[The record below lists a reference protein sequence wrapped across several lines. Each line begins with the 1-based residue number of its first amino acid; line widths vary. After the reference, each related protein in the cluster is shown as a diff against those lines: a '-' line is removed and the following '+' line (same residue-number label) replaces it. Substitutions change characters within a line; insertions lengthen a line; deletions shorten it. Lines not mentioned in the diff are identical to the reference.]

1 MAETLVFWPD
11 CRFPGC
17 RNKCCMALESP
28 LCHPHSILK
37 LIFDN
42 NEQTDPFIQSE
53 LARLFEAPCTG

>member
-42 NEQTDPFIQSE
+42 NEQTD
-53 LARLFEAPCTG
+53 